1 MQGFTLKSYSFIL
14 YSIVLYWAIPEKTQ
28 TGGGGV
34 EDMEFPV
41 VSKK

>member
-1 MQGFTLKSYSFIL
+1 MGLVKSRSIFRKEANVLALGYSRKK
-14 YSIVLYWAIPEKTQ
+14 KT
-28 TGGGGV
+28 GRI

>member
-28 TGGGGV
+28 TGEGV